1 MPKGTKLNDYLY
13 DYYEVIYNLAS
24 KRRRVTPISDA
35 EMISQILAMDENLA
49 YDTVAGFYFKK
60 ELSIQQ
66 SYPPKGTL
74 SKCSINQY
82 MVNGFYI
89 GTFKSKYQRDQID
102 KLITMLKTKDSLLD
116 FTNSTTIFNTMLNN
130 KQLKKDINRKAN
142 KRRLR
147 VDAGRNQLSV
157 DNCIDIAIKEQS
169 IIVGNIFREQ
179 VFSDLGID
187 ESQKGEITLS
197 ILETEASDGKFSF
210 YSMLQCLLLILM

>member
-1 MPKGTKLNDYLY
+1 
-13 DYYEVIYNLAS
+13 
-24 KRRRVTPISDA
+24 
-35 EMISQILAMDENLA
+35 
-49 YDTVAGFYFKK
+49 
-60 ELSIQQ
+60 
-66 SYPPKGTL
+66 
-74 SKCSINQY
+74 
-82 MVNGFYI
+82 
-89 GTFKSKYQRDQID
+89 
-102 KLITMLKTKDSLLD
+102 
-116 FTNSTTIFNTMLNN
+116 MLNN